1 MSTQDHQLQ
10 PAEENK
16 GEEAGGLV
24 ALLQGLIEAARAM
37 VAHSRALSRSWSS
50 PANRHCSEA
59 TLRRR

>member
-37 VAHSRALSRSWSS
+37 VAHSRALLSQLEQPRKPPLS
-50 PANRHCSEA
+50 
-59 TLRRR
+59 